1 VGARVTRIGLDR
13 LDRDP
18 LHTDHKFSPS
28 DIEAKR
34 TGFDLRWL
42 RITLRLEAQAR
53 LMSRRSRRRSV
64 WLAAH

>member
-1 VGARVTRIGLDR
+1 MAGNDAAALVDQDRDQKAEGGDTVSDLTDLLLRVGARVTRIWLDR

-34 TGFDLRWL
+34 TG
-42 RITLRLEAQAR
+42 
-53 LMSRRSRRRSV
+53 
-64 WLAAH
+64 